1 MQQGPMM
8 STILLAVVGLC
19 YAHGV
24 RAAWRQA
31 GAGRGIRLRQVM
43 CFAGGL
49 AVVGVALSPPLDAMA
64 DDLFAAHMT
73 EHVLLAA
80 VAPPFLLFGAPLAA
94 FAWALPGGRRR
105 SVVAFV
111 KRRTLLRRCW
121 LWITAPAVGW
131 LLHLVAMWMWHAP
144 SLYELALRS
153 EAVHAAEHVSFAGTA
168 VLLWWPIAYPRTARR
183 TAYAVGM
190 GALFLTAMQTGVLGA
205 LITLSHQVLYPS
217 QTAGAARWGLTPMED
232 QTLAGLIMWVP
243 GGLIYVAAM
252 SVLFVKWLE
261 PRRPIRAPRPA
272 HTVHLLRAQHGAPI
286 VLAVA
291 GILVLSSGCR
301 STDAS
306 PVPGGSIARGRQ
318 AVEAMGCG
326 ACHTIGGIPN
336 AHGEVC
342 PPLTGVARRSI
353 IAGELANTPE
363 NMMRWI
369 EDPQAVEPNTAMPN
383 LGVTQQSARDIAAY
397 LYTLR

>member
-1 MQQGPMM
+1 MM
-8 STILLAVVGLC
+8 STILLAVAGLC
-19 YAHGV
+19 YARGV

-31 GAGRGIRLRQVM
+31 GAGRGIRVRQVM
-43 CFAGGL
+43 CFAVGL
-49 AVVGVALSPPLDAMA
+49 AVAGAALSPPFDAVA

-80 VAPPFLLFGAPLAA
+80 VAPPLLLFGAPLAV
-94 FAWALPGGRRR
+94 FAWALPSGRRR
-105 SVVAFV
+105 NVVGFV
-111 KRRTLLRRCW
+111 KRRTMLRRCW

-131 LLHLVAMWMWHAP
+131 LLHLVAMWTWHLP
-144 SLYELALRS
+144 SLYELALRN

-168 VLLWWPIAYPRTARR
+168 VLLWWPIAYPRIARR
-183 TAYAVGM
+183 AAYAVGM

-205 LITLSHQVLYPS
+205 LITLSRHVLYPS

-243 GGLIYVAAM
+243 GGLIYVATM
-252 SVLFVKWLE
+252 SLLFVKWLE
-261 PRRPIRAPRPA
+261 PRRPRRATRPEHA
-272 HTVHLLRAQHGAPI
+272 VHLLRAQHDTPVVMAFAA
-286 VLAVA
+286 VLVF
-291 GILVLSSGCR
+291 SSGCR
-301 STDAS
+301 ATDTSA
-306 PVPGGSIARGRQ
+306 VPGGSVARGRQ

-326 ACHTIGGIPN
+326 ACHTISGIPN
-336 AHGEVC
+336 AHGEVG

-369 EDPQAVEPNTAMPN
+369 EDPQAVEPRTAMPN